1 MKWWSV
7 LLISLFLL
15 ACEDLKT
22 DDLVNFVVNTKTQ
35 QHVAED
41 KLPMLIYI
49 APLTFTQQQARS
61 PFFKPK
67 RTTITIE
74 DKKVAIGCLQPDF
87 KREKEILERFS
98 LGDLQ
103 MRGTLKVNQQLC
115 AIIATPNELFYKVK
129 VEDYLG
135 LNHGQI
141 THVSEG
147 VIKLT
152 ELKLGEDSCWEK
164 QATEIKLLL
173 E

>member
-1 MKWWSV
+1 MKWLFV

-15 ACEDLKT
+15 ACKDVNT
-22 DDLVNFVVNTKTQ
+22 DDLVSFVDDTKAQ

-41 KLPMLIYI
+41 KLPVLIDL
-49 APLTFTQQQARS
+49 APLAFTQQQARS
-61 PFFKPK
+61 PFFKP
-67 RTTITIE
+67 TLIAITIE
-74 DKKVAIGCLQPDF
+74 DKKVAVGCLQPNF
-87 KREKEILERFS
+87 KREKESLENFS

-103 MRGTLKVNQQLC
+103 MRGTLKINQQLW

-129 VEDYLG
+129 VGNYLG
-135 LNHGQI
+135 LNNGKI

-147 VIKLT
+147 KIKLS
-152 ELKLGEDSCWEK
+152 ELKLGRESCWEK